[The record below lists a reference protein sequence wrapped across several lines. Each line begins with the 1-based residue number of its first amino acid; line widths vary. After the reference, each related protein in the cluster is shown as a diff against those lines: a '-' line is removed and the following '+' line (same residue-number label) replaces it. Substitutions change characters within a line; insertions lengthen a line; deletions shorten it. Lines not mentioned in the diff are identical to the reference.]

1 MAMEQ
6 RSAGPSG
13 TKGVARFE
21 LAPPRRFMLPAI
33 LLLLSEQPGYG
44 YGLVPR
50 LVEFR
55 FGHVDR
61 PAVYRALAQLER
73 DGLVQVSA
81 DDRQP
86 GQARRIYS
94 VTPLGE
100 RVLRVWMG
108 VIREEHAHLGEVIRR
123 YQATATIDAVL
134 SEVEGGSVP
143 ELDLGWSPVS
153 TTSIWRRRLMP
164 LEGDGDEFTSQHA
177 AAEENP
183 LRSSGSSVSQTRET
197 GGFEAPLRSG
207 SDRRG
212 GGSTSPTMCRFV
224 LDPERSAVL
233 IDARSTV
240 GPICFGSTGITG
252 SLYAAMDDGGVS
264 AEVPPTGWLTIDM
277 TGLSSG
283 NKLYDAE
290 LHRRINSRRY
300 PTAKVELKE
309 CTPSAPRRR
318 YRLRGELTFHGITRR
333 AEGTVQVEAASD
345 DRIVISGEQVFDIRD
360 FALPSPTMLM
370 LRIFPDVRVRLYA
383 EAELSSD
390 EE

>member
-1 MAMEQ
+1 MATQ
-6 RSAGPSG
+6 HRAGGPSP
-13 TKGVARFE
+13 TEGVARFE

-50 LVEFR
+50 LAEFR

-73 DGLVQVSA
+73 DGLLRVSSDA
-81 DDRQP
+81 RQP
-86 GQARRIYS
+86 GQSRRVYS

-108 VIREEHAHLGEVIRR
+108 VIREEHAHLGDVIRR

-134 SEVEGGSVP
+134 SEVEGGWVP

-153 TTSIWRRRLMP
+153 TTSMWRRRLLP
-164 LEGDGDEFTSQHA
+164 LENDGDDTTSHL
-177 AAEENP
+177 AESDEDP
-183 LRSSGSSVSQTRET
+183 LVQLGSGPSHEREPGGFASQSQSGSGRP
-197 GGFEAPLRSG
+197 GG
-207 SDRRG
+207 D
-212 GGSTSPTMCRFV
+212 STNPTMRRFV
-224 LDPERSAVL
+224 LDPKRSAVL

-240 GPICFGSTGITG
+240 GPICFGSTGVTG
-252 SLYAAMDDGGVS
+252 SLHAVMGDGGLS
-264 AEVPPTGWLTIDM
+264 TETPPSGWLSIDM

-300 PTAKVELKE
+300 PTAKVELKD
-309 CTPSAPRRR
+309 CTPSAPGWR

-333 AEGTVQVEAASD
+333 AEGTVRVEAASD

-383 EAELSSD
+383 EAELSED
-390 EE
+390 E